1 MEDDAGTIMSYCH
14 LCGGGIDN
22 IAPTLGGERSAA
34 STWINSPLVKGTK
47 TTDSYRVAKRM
58 YDHVYS
64 LRNCLDPIVSSTCNV
79 PTDCSESGMCTERFC
94 SSYGFCAYRPK
105 NCDDNNVW

>member
-22 IAPTLGGERSAA
+22 IAPTLGGERSTAN
-34 STWINSPLVKGTK
+34 SWINSPLVKGTK
-47 TTDSYRVAKRM
+47 TTDSYRVAERM
-58 YDHVYS
+58 YAHVIDVQTTGATQS
-64 LRNCLDPIVSSTCNV
+64 CLDILCPQ
-79 PTDCSESGMCTERFC
+79 
-94 SSYGFCAYRPK
+94 